1 MITINMINI
10 FYFRGF
16 LLFKDELEDEIILNL
31 KGMDIVSLGVFW
43 SFFKFNRYHNQLF
56 FKLTSEKGIRPGQAV
71 CLWFINQNAG
81 ISQRDLAE
89 KIHVA
94 PPTVTLMLQKLE
106 KAGLIIRKDDI
117 RDQRL
122 SHTYLTDA
130 GLETLNVLNEI
141 LSEIIK
147 TSLVGLSSEEQSN
160 LKGYIDIISSNISDK
175 L

>member
-1 MITINMINI
+1 L
-10 FYFRGF
+10 Y
-16 LLFKDELEDEIILNL
+16 KDELDGEIFLNL
-31 KGMDIVSLGVFW
+31 KGIDSVSLEVFW
-43 SFFKFNRYHNQLF
+43 SFFKFIRYHNQLF
-56 FKLTSEKGIRPGQAV
+56 FKLTSEKGIYPGQAV

-106 KAGLIIRKDDI
+106 KAGLIMRKEDSH
-117 RDQRL
+117 DQRL

-130 GLETLNVLNEI
+130 GIESLNILNEI
-141 LSEIIK
+141 LSEIIN
-147 TSLVGLSSEEQSN
+147 TSLAGLSSEEQSN
-160 LKGYIDIISSNISDK
+160 LKRYVDTINLNIANK

>member
-1 MITINMINI
+1 MLNN
-10 FYFRGF
+10 
-16 LLFKDELEDEIILNL
+16 ELEDDIFFDL
-31 KGMDIVSLGVFW
+31 KGIDGISLDVFW
-43 SFFKFNRYHNQLF
+43 SFFKFIRFHNQLF
-56 FKLTSEKGIRPGQAV
+56 FKLTSEKGIYPGQAV

-106 KAGLIIRKDDI
+106 KAGLIVRKYDS

-122 SHTYLTDA
+122 SHTYITDT
-130 GLETLNVLNEI
+130 GIETLNVLNEI
-141 LSEIIK
+141 LAEVIN
-147 TSLVGLSSEEQSN
+147 TSLKGLSSEEQYN
-160 LKGYIDIISSNISDK
+160 FKRYVDTINFNISSK

>member
-16 LLFKDELEDEIILNL
+16 LLFKDKLEDEIFLNL
-31 KGMDIVSLGVFW
+31 KGIDNISLEVFL

-106 KAGLIIRKDDI
+106 KAGLIMRKEDSH
-117 RDQRL
+117 DQRL

-130 GLETLNVLNEI
+130 GIESLNILNEI
-141 LSEIIK
+141 LSEIIN
-147 TSLVGLSSEEQSN
+147 TSLGGLSSEEQSN
-160 LKGYIDIISSNISDK
+160 LKRYVDTINLNIANK

>member
-1 MITINMINI
+1 MLNN
-10 FYFRGF
+10 
-16 LLFKDELEDEIILNL
+16 ELEDDIFFDL
-31 KGMDIVSLGVFW
+31 KGIDGISLDVFW
-43 SFFKFNRYHNQLF
+43 SFFKFIRFHNQLF
-56 FKLTSEKGIRPGQAV
+56 FKLTSEKGIYPGQAV

-106 KAGLIIRKDDI
+106 KAGLIVRKYDS

-122 SHTYLTDA
+122 SHTYITDT
-130 GLETLNVLNEI
+130 GIETLNVLNEI
-141 LSEIIK
+141 LAEVIN
-147 TSLVGLSSEEQSN
+147 TSLKGLSSEEQYN
-160 LKGYIDIISSNISDK
+160 LKRYVDTINFNISSK

>member
-1 MITINMINI
+1 MLNN
-10 FYFRGF
+10 
-16 LLFKDELEDEIILNL
+16 ELEDDIFFDL
-31 KGMDIVSLGVFW
+31 KGIDGISLDVFW
-43 SFFKFNRYHNQLF
+43 SFFKFIRFHNQLF
-56 FKLTSEKGIRPGQAV
+56 FKLTSEKGIYPGQAV

-106 KAGLIIRKDDI
+106 KAGLIVRKYDS

-122 SHTYLTDA
+122 SHTYITDT
-130 GLETLNVLNEI
+130 GIETLNALNEI
-141 LSEIIK
+141 LSEIIN
-147 TSLVGLSSEEQSN
+147 TSLTGLSSEEQSN
-160 LKGYIDIISSNISDK
+160 LKRYVDTINSNISGK

>member
-1 MITINMINI
+1 MLNN
-10 FYFRGF
+10 
-16 LLFKDELEDEIILNL
+16 ELEDDIFFDL
-31 KGMDIVSLGVFW
+31 KGIDGISLDVFW
-43 SFFKFNRYHNQLF
+43 SFFKFIRYHNQLF
-56 FKLTSEKGIRPGQAV
+56 FKLTSEKGVRPGQAV

-106 KAGLIIRKDDI
+106 KAGLIVRKYDS

-122 SHTYLTDA
+122 SHTYITDT
-130 GLETLNVLNEI
+130 GIETLNVLNEI
-141 LSEIIK
+141 LAEVIN
-147 TSLVGLSSEEQSN
+147 TSLKGLSSEEQYN
-160 LKGYIDIISSNISDK
+160 LKRYVDTINFNISSK

>member
-1 MITINMINI
+1 M
-10 FYFRGF
+10 
-16 LLFKDELEDEIILNL
+16 FKDKLEDEIFLNL
-31 KGMDIVSLGVFW
+31 KGIDNISLEVFL

-122 SHTYLTDA
+122 SHTYITDT
-130 GLETLNVLNEI
+130 GIETLNVLNEI
-141 LSEIIK
+141 LAGGIN
-147 TSLVGLSSEEQSN
+147 TSLKGLSSEEQYN
-160 LKGYIDIISSNISDK
+160 LKRYVDTINFNISSK

>member
-1 MITINMINI
+1 MLNN
-10 FYFRGF
+10 
-16 LLFKDELEDEIILNL
+16 ELEDDIFFDL
-31 KGMDIVSLGVFW
+31 KGIDGISLDVFW
-43 SFFKFNRYHNQLF
+43 SFFKFIRYHNQLF

-106 KAGLIIRKDDI
+106 KAGLIVRKYDS

-122 SHTYLTDA
+122 SHTYITDT
-130 GLETLNVLNEI
+130 GIETLNVLNEI
-141 LSEIIK
+141 LAEVIN
-147 TSLVGLSSEEQSN
+147 TSLKGLSSEEQYN
-160 LKGYIDIISSNISDK
+160 LKRYVDTINFNISSK